1 MKTIQK
7 LCAFFAILL
16 SLHLQAQ
23 PGIETTIEG
32 RILDQKTGNPIAYAN
47 IYNKRTQK
55 GTISNL
61 DGYFKLLVERG
72 SDTLVVSFLGYQSI
86 LVLLTERKSFY
97 EVFLQ
102 ESAQLL
108 SEVTV
113 KPGDDGPLYELIRA
127 CKNNQLKRPETSKV
141 YYGLKSYVDETQVE
155 LVECFYNGT
164 LAGYDLDA
172 LYLKT
177 GRFALQP
184 KQQRF
189 FISKESS
196 RAISM
201 LKLLDD
207 NAWFP
212 VSPLSL
218 STKQLKKSYYM
229 DLLKQYR
236 DENRDSVVVL
246 NFVPKDSSGTFF
258 TAQLWVNETQ
268 KYLMKVELSCLNATR
283 HPFLPLFQTDSINQV
298 ALQITRTFAATGGQ
312 AHFQHI
318 DFGYKVIYKSRDK
331 KVYQVAT
338 NAVLY
343 AYDFGKAFWLP
354 KFEFTAEV
362 TDDFRKINAMP
373 YQAYF
378 WENNQELKLN
388 DQQNQNEQFFN
399 SPGTMTNQTAF
410 SKNAYT
416 PKGILEH
423 PYVFWTRNRL
433 SFTGQYELEG
443 ASGNIAGKAALEKP
457 YRISIKL
464 FLDATPLAGQMHTA
478 TATVFDPLS
487 SYYRLPVTDT
497 VLCFVN
503 LYFDLMELERR
514 ALEEEIRQSDQSI
527 HTIERLYEARLIKIE
542 DLSRQYFEE
551 VERGEKKKGL
561 KKWNDL
567 VKSKLGIDNIEFFKL
582 YQQTGE

>member
-1 MKTIQK
+1 MKTIQT
-7 LCAFFAILL
+7 LCAFLALVL
-16 SLHLQAQ
+16 PLQLNAQ
-23 PGIETTIEG
+23 PGLEIIIEG
-32 RILDQKTGNPIAYAN
+32 RILDSKTAAPIAYAN
-47 IYNKRTQK
+47 IYNKRTNK

-61 DGYFKLLVERG
+61 DGYFRLSGEGL
-72 SDTLVVSFLGYQSI
+72 SDTLVISFLGYQST
-86 LVLLTERKSFY
+86 LLLLRDRKTFY
-97 EVFLQ
+97 EVRLQ

-108 SEVTV
+108 GEVTV
-113 KPGDDGPLYELIRA
+113 TPGDDGPLYDLIRA
-127 CKNNQLKRPETSKV
+127 CKNNQLKRPKTSKI

-172 LYLKT
+172 LELKT

-184 KQQRF
+184 KQKRF

-201 LKLLDD
+201 LKLLDE

-218 STKQLKKSYYM
+218 TKPQLKKSYYM
-229 DLLKQYR
+229 DLFKQYR
-236 DENRDSVVVL
+236 DENRDSIVVL
-246 NFVPKDSSGTFF
+246 NFVPRDSSGAYF
-258 TAQLWVNETQ
+258 TAQLWINETQ
-268 KYLMKVELSCLNATR
+268 KHLMKVELSCLNATR

-298 ALQITRTFAATGGQ
+298 ALQITRTFAATAGQ
-312 AHFQHI
+312 AHFQHV
-318 DFGYKVIYKSRDK
+318 DFGYKVTYKSRDK
-331 KVYQVAT
+331 KAYQVAT

-354 KFEFTAEV
+354 KFEFTADV
-362 TDDFRKINAMP
+362 IDDFRKINAMP

-378 WENNQELKLN
+378 WENNEELKLH

-399 SPGTMTNQTAF
+399 HPNNLTNQTAF

-416 PKGILEH
+416 PNGILEH

-433 SFTGQYELEG
+433 SFTNQFE
-443 ASGNIAGKAALEKP
+443 ANPSTKTAGRPALEKP
-457 YRISIKL
+457 YHIGIKL
-464 FLDATPLAGQMHTA
+464 FLDVNLLEGELHTT
-478 TATVFDPLS
+478 TAAVFDPLI

-503 LYFDLMELERR
+503 LYFDLMELERQE
-514 ALEEEIRQSDQSI
+514 LEAEIRQSDQSI
-527 HTIERLYEARLIKIE
+527 ETIERLYEARLAKTE
-542 DLSRQYFEE
+542 TLSSQYFRE
-551 VERGEKKKGL
+551 VERGAKKKEM
-561 KKWNDL
+561 KKWNDF
-567 VKSKLGIDNIEFFKL
+567 VEEKLGIDNIEFFKL
-582 YQQTGE
+582 YQQNGE